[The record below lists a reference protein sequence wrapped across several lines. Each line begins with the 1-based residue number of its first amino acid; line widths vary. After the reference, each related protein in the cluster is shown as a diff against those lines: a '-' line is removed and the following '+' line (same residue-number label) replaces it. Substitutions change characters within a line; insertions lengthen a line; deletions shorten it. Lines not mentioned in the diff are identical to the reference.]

1 MTLEPPMR
9 SFALYEDEVDPD
21 HIAEVKRITG
31 IKPKRSPYARHTE
44 VYEIGYDQEEKTTPL
59 ELRD

>member
-1 MTLEPPMR
+1 MR
-9 SFALYEDEVDPD
+9 SFALYEDEVDLD

-31 IKPKRSPYARHTE
+31 NKPKRSPYARHTE